1 MSFDLENAKFIAKHF
16 SPGNVRDA
24 MADMVAEIEKLHV
37 LNAELIEA
45 LSGLLSPDRRSV
57 YGTQDRIEKARAI
70 LAKAQPS
77 TET

>member
-1 MSFDLENAKFIAKHF
+1 MSFDMENAKFIAGNF
-16 SPGNVRDA
+16 PPGNVRDA
-24 MADMVAEIEKLHV
+24 MTDMMAEIERLRA

-57 YGTQDRIEKARAI
+57 YGTQECIEKARTI
-70 LAKAQPS
+70 LAKAQPP